1 MKKLQVFFWAFLCLL
16 LFLGNGCAGFRELFS
31 DPGAEK
37 RRAEKRQQRKSDA
50 KKSLQS
56 SRYNRDPLDDIFM
69 RDPKQREDWS
79 KNSNLTDEEKALM
92 RSCNSVWGCDSCQ
105 LACPENAKVMQTHI
119 DEFKNAVKNATVSP
133 VIIKDLSF

>member
-37 RRAEKRQQRKSDA
+37 RRAEKRQQRKSDT

-79 KNSNLTDEEKALM
+79 KNSNLTEAEKRALRNAM
-92 RSCNSVWGCDSCQ
+92 DPDDDFTRKQIDKIYLENERQRTKRQNDVFGLEFLRDS
-105 LACPENAKVMQTHI
+105 K
-119 DEFKNAVKNATVSP
+119 
-133 VIIKDLSF
+133 

>member
-1 MKKLQVFFWAFLCLL
+1 MRKSQVLFWAFLSLL

-37 RRAEKRQQRKSDA
+37 RRSEKRQQTRKES

-69 RDPKQREDWS
+69 RDPKRREDWS
-79 KNSNLTDEEKALM
+79 KNSNLTEAEKRAVRNAMDPDDDFTRKQIDKIYLENE
-92 RSCNSVWGCDSCQ
+92 RKRTKRQNDVFGLEFLRDS
-105 LACPENAKVMQTHI
+105 K
-119 DEFKNAVKNATVSP
+119 
-133 VIIKDLSF
+133 